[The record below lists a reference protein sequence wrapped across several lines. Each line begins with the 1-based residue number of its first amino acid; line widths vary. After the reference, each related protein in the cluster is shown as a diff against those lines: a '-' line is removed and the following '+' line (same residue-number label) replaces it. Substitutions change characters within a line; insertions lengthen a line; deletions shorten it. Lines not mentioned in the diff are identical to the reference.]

1 MKKIRSQKE
10 LQSEKLRL
18 KLKLNATKE
27 ILKEDFE
34 WIQNEITSGKI
45 AGSLISNI
53 FGKNVNGL
61 LNNGFRIATD
71 VLLNN
76 ILLSK
81 STWVMRLI
89 IPFIVK
95 SLSSAYLSE
104 NKSEIFGI
112 MRTFIQKARKSI
124 KQDDVKFD
132 KSTVD
137 GEKF

>member
-18 KLKLNATKE
+18 RLKLNATEE

-34 WIQNEITSGKI
+34 WIKKEISSGKI
-45 AGSLISNI
+45 AGRLFGNI
-53 FGKNVNGL
+53 LGKNVNEL
-61 LNNGFRIATD
+61 LNNGFRITTD
-71 VLLNN
+71 VILNN

-81 STWVMRLI
+81 STWIMRLI
-89 IPFIVK
+89 VPFIVK
-95 SLSSAYLSE
+95 SFSSAYFSE
-104 NKSEIFGI
+104 NKSEIFDI

-124 KQDDVKFD
+124 KQDEVKFD

-137 GEKF
+137 GENF